1 MAGQASGT
9 RALKK
14 EVRPQKTNCGIF
26 LDPREAPSLPSDPLA
41 KRVKG
46 LLELRKSLGE
56 LAFLIYTRE
65 LIANCL

>member
-14 EVRPQKTNCGIF
+14 EVRPQKTNCVIF
-26 LDPREAPSLPSDPLA
+26 LDPREAPSLASDPLA
-41 KRVKG
+41 KWVKG

-56 LAFLIYTRE
+56 FTFLI
-65 LIANCL
+65 

>member
-14 EVRPQKTNCGIF
+14 EVSPRKTDCVIF
-26 LDPREAPSLPSDPLA
+26 LDPREAPSLASDPPA
-41 KRVKG
+41 KWVKG

-56 LAFLIYTRE
+56 LALLI
-65 LIANCL
+65 